1 MMGTYSGGY
10 KDEQAGFSSLEE
22 LLFNWRG
29 KLHGRGRKHNQ
40 DSNPASAHN
49 LLCGLKQVS

>member
-29 KLHGRGRKHNQ
+29 KLHGRGRKHK
-40 DSNPASAHN
+40 SHAIAHE
-49 LLCGLKQVS
+49 C

>member
-22 LLFNWRG
+22 LLFNGEANYMGEEGNTRAT
-29 KLHGRGRKHNQ
+29 
-40 DSNPASAHN
+40 P
-49 LLCGLKQVS
+49 